1 MRKIF
6 KLKSFS
12 LVLLINK
19 GGNPVTAERVK
30 QFVTGLL
37 LPASLQVKPDTAT
50 LLNTHVHM
58 MMMMSTL
65 ITSQCVPRSSSFN
78 R

>member
-1 MRKIF
+1 M
-6 KLKSFS
+6 
-12 LVLLINK
+12 
-19 GGNPVTAERVK
+19 TAELVK

-58 MMMMSTL
+58 MMMMMSTL

>member
-1 MRKIF
+1 M
-6 KLKSFS
+6 
-12 LVLLINK
+12 
-19 GGNPVTAERVK
+19 TAEHVK

-58 MMMMSTL
+58 MMMMMSTL

>member
-1 MRKIF
+1 M
-6 KLKSFS
+6 
-12 LVLLINK
+12 
-19 GGNPVTAERVK
+19 TAECVK

-58 MMMMSTL
+58 MMMMMSTL

>member
-1 MRKIF
+1 M
-6 KLKSFS
+6 
-12 LVLLINK
+12 
-19 GGNPVTAERVK
+19 TAERVK
-30 QFVTGLL
+30 QFVTGIL

-58 MMMMSTL
+58 MMMMMSTL

>member
-1 MRKIF
+1 M
-6 KLKSFS
+6 
-12 LVLLINK
+12 
-19 GGNPVTAERVK
+19 TAERVK

-58 MMMMSTL
+58 MMMMMMSTL

-78 R
+78 C

>member
-1 MRKIF
+1 M
-6 KLKSFS
+6 
-12 LVLLINK
+12 
-19 GGNPVTAERVK
+19 TAERVK

-58 MMMMSTL
+58 MMMSTL

>member
-1 MRKIF
+1 M
-6 KLKSFS
+6 
-12 LVLLINK
+12 
-19 GGNPVTAERVK
+19 TAERVK

-58 MMMMSTL
+58 MMMMMMMSTL

>member
-1 MRKIF
+1 M
-6 KLKSFS
+6 
-12 LVLLINK
+12 
-19 GGNPVTAERVK
+19 TAERVK

-58 MMMMSTL
+58 MMMMMSTL

-78 R
+78 H

>member
-58 MMMMSTL
+58 MMMSTL